1 MPSIQEHKQRILSI
15 RGDAEADKLRHKDLV
30 ENYFNYT
37 GTLKLKYIET
47 LDRPEINEYLRM
59 VIETPT
65 LLATDIGIR
74 WWIHQRVSYLMEYN
88 NYLID
93 EDIEPILAQYFDW
106 LKERDDYV
114 ESSEDKE
121 VRIIKER
128 IIDRS
133 KIVRSELIETLY
145 HPDRC
150 EKMYAIYGE
159 VWADIHMPY

>member
-1 MPSIQEHKQRILSI
+1 MPTIQEHKQRILST
-15 RGDAEADKLRHKDLV
+15 RGDVEAEKLRYEDLV
-30 ENYFNYT
+30 EIYFNFT
-37 GTLKLKYIET
+37 GIFKLKYIET

-59 VIETPT
+59 VIDTPT

-74 WWIHQRVSYLMEYN
+74 WWIHQRVSYLMKYH

-93 EDIEPILAQYFDW
+93 EDIEPILQQYFDW

-114 ESSEDKE
+114 KSLEEI
-121 VRIIKER
+121 RIER
-128 IIDRS
+128 QRIMDRTMAV
-133 KIVRSELIETLY
+133 KQELIETLY

-150 EKMYAIYGE
+150 EKMYAMYGE

>member
-1 MPSIQEHKQRILSI
+1 MPSIQEHKRRILST
-15 RGDAEADKLRHKDLV
+15 RGDAEADKLRHMDLV
-30 ENYFNYT
+30 EIYFNFT

-59 VIETPT
+59 VIDTPT

-74 WWIHQRVSYLMEYN
+74 WWIHQRVSYLIEYH

-93 EDIEPILAQYFDW
+93 EDIEPILERYFDW

-114 ESSEDKE
+114 ESFEE
-121 VRIIKER
+121 IRIVKER
-128 IIDRS
+128 IMDRT
-133 KIVRSELIETLY
+133 KLVKQELIETLY
-145 HPDRC
+145 HPDRY
-150 EKMYAIYGE
+150 EKMVASYGE